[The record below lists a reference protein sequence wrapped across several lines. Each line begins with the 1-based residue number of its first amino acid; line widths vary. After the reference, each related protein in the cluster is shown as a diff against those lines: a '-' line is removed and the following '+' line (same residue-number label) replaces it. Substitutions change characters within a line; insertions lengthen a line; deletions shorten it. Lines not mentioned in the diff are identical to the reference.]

1 MEEEQQVWADRY
13 HRMVDVNADLVR
25 QILNAEAANEDQRD
39 TIMAL
44 QREILRLSERIRTLE
59 AQCSR

>member
-1 MEEEQQVWADRY
+1 MEEEQQVWVNRY
-13 HRMVDVNADLVR
+13 QRMVDVNADLVR
-25 QILNAEAANEDQRD
+25 QLLNIETQNYDYRQ

>member
-1 MEEEQQVWADRY
+1 MEEEQQVWVNRY
-13 HRMVDVNADLVR
+13 QRMVDVNADLVR
-25 QILNAEAANEDQRD
+25 QILNVEAANDDRRE